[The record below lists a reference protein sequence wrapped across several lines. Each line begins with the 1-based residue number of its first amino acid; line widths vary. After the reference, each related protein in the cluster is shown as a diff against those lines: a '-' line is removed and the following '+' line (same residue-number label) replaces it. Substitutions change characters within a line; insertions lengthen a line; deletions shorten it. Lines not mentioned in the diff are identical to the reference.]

1 FIGVSQTVHMKK
13 FSIET
18 EYQVDVEDLAYL
30 VNLTPRRVQQLE
42 VEGVIEKLEHGKYD
56 LIECVRSIIDAR
68 LRSASGSVASEAEK
82 TQRTRLTK
90 AKADIAELNRRELA
104 GDLVRVDV
112 QRRNLD
118 QLAREVRS
126 NLETIP
132 DRNAG
137 ILAGETDKG
146 KTHQILANEI
156 RQALEDIGEKLLT
169 CLVEDPH
176 AYVESND

>member
-1 FIGVSQTVHMKK
+1 MKK
-13 FSIET
+13 FST
-18 EYQVDVEDLAYL
+18 EHVYQVDVEDLAYL
-30 VNLTPRRVQQLE
+30 VGLTARRVQQLE

-56 LIECVRSIIDAR
+56 LIECTRAIVDAR
-68 LRSASGSVASEAEK
+68 VRKASGSAASEAEK
-82 TQRTRLTK
+82 KQRTRLTR

-104 GDLVRVDV
+104 GELVRVDV

-137 ILAGETDKG
+137 ILAGETDRG
-146 KTHQILANEI
+146 KVHQLLAGEI
-156 RQALEDIGEKLLT
+156 RQALEQLREKLIA

-176 AYVESND
+176 AYVELED